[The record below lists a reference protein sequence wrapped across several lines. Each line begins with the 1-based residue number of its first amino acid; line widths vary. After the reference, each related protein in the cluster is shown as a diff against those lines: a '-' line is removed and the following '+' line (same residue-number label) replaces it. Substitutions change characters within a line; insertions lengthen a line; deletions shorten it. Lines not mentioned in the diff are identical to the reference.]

1 MGVAASGVCV
11 EGTDVGQI
19 AEPIPDDHHLQSDT
33 AQQCCPFLQKG
44 V

>member
-11 EGTDVGQI
+11 EGADVGQT
-19 AEPIPDDHHLQSDT
+19 AEPIPDDHPLQSDT
-33 AQQCCPFLQKG
+33 AQQRCPFMQKG